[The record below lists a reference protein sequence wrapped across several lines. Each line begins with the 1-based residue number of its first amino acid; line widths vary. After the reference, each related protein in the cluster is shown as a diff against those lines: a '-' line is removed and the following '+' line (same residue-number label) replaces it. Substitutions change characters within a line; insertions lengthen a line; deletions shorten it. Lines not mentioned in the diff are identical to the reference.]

1 MILSFWAHHRE
12 ILEEWLK
19 TSLNILDSSLET
31 CFSSRYLS
39 QKSEKTGRWF
49 MKCLM
54 NVCNSN
60 GCVYSHDSVPFSE
73 CFLDEGHLCWQY
85 LNTAL
90 SILQGTWC
98 QGKVSSVQSLS
109 SVRLFATPW
118 TATAGLPVRHQLPE
132 STQTHVHWVGDAIQS
147 SHPLSS
153 PSPPTLDL
161 SQHQGIFK
169 WVSSSHQVAKVLEL
183 QLQNQSFQWTSR
195 TDLL

>member
-85 LNTAL
+85 LNTTL

-118 TATAGLPVRHQLPE
+118 ITACQA
-132 STQTHVHWVGDAIQS
+132 S
-147 SHPLSS
+147 LSVTNS
-153 PSPPTLDL
+153 QSPPKPMSIELVMPSNHL
-161 SQHQGIFK
+161 ILCRPLLLLPSIFPSIRVFSNESALRIRWPK
-169 WVSSSHQVAKVLEL
+169 Y
-183 QLQNQSFQWTSR
+183 
-195 TDLL
+195 